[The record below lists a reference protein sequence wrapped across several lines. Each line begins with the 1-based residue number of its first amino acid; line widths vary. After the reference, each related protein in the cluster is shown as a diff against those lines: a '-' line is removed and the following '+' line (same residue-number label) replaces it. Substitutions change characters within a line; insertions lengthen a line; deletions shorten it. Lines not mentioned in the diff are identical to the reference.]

1 MPESHHEE
9 ALRLTAV
16 LQQLSEAP
24 SVQKAGGRLITSAG
38 EESALLGILQEV
50 QETVLPRDLH
60 FCAAAQSELVL
71 TVAERRIT
79 RMRLVEEGALSQNL
93 LKDGSADDLA
103 QVAASLVA
111 FCADASE
118 IWVRAELI
126 SDHLAVDAVG
136 LSLSALKS
144 HLGGVDGAAVEPI
157 SLDAAVSGSKD
168 FALAVLD
175 SNAAEPDQIIGQRD
189 LGASLRLLDAELL
202 RDGVGKD
209 RLSIWSGAMPDDPSI
224 LLAVRNQR
232 RIWLAFEADN
242 LDACLACWIEA
253 FAPAP

>member
-1 MPESHHEE
+1 M
-9 ALRLTAV
+9 
-16 LQQLSEAP
+16 
-24 SVQKAGGRLITSAG
+24 
-38 EESALLGILQEV
+38 
-50 QETVLPRDLH
+50 
-60 FCAAAQSELVL
+60 
-71 TVAERRIT
+71 
-79 RMRLVEEGALSQNL
+79 
-93 LKDGSADDLA
+93 
-103 QVAASLVA
+103 
-111 FCADASE
+111 
-118 IWVRAELI
+118 I